1 MKKKLLSL
9 VLAGAM
15 VASTSVSAFA
25 EQISSEKFTDTVSSE
40 KYEAT
45 GGDVYSFTDEK
56 DANIS
61 IEGKIANSDDKV
73 TPSTISVTVPTAAK
87 FTVDSKGNLIG
98 SNINITSQGDT
109 EVQVIAYKF
118 ADPTGTSG
126 INAVSLSDLNAENQK
141 SSAEA
146 STVDR
151 SKVYLKLVGDQGS
164 VSLQTRNGVCGLE
177 DSDNVS
183 NTVLGKV
190 GKGKSLKL
198 NLDGK
203 AVTTGNALSTPVSDD
218 FTLTLKLKKVTS

>member
-25 EQISSEKFTDTVSSE
+25 DTVSSE

-45 GGDVYSFTDEK
+45 GGDVYSITDER

-61 IEGKIANSDDKV
+61 IEGKIADSTNTV

-109 EVQVIAYKF
+109 SVEVIAYKF
-118 ADPTGTSG
+118 ADPTGTSA
-126 INAVSLSDLNAENQK
+126 INAVSLDELKSENQGD
-141 SSAEA
+141 SG
-146 STVDR
+146 DR
-151 SKVYLKLVGDQGS
+151 SKVYLKLVGDEAS
-164 VSLQTRNGVCGLE
+164 VSLQSANGVCGLE
-177 DSDNVS
+177 NSDNVD
-183 NTVLGKV
+183 NTVLGRV

-203 AVTTGNALSTPVSDD
+203 AVTTGTALSAPVSDT
-218 FTLTLKLKKVTS
+218 FTLTLKLKKATS

>member
-25 EQISSEKFTDTVSSE
+25 DTVSSE

-45 GGDVYSFTDEK
+45 GGDVYSITDER

-61 IEGKIANSDDKV
+61 IEGKVADSNNTV
-73 TPSTISVTVPTAAK
+73 APSTISVTVPTAAK

-109 EVQVIAYKF
+109 SVEVIAYKF

-126 INAVSLSDLNAENQK
+126 INAVSLDDLNSENQG
-141 SSAEA
+141 SGG
-146 STVDR
+146 DR
-151 SKVYLKLVGDQGS
+151 SKVYLKLVGDEAS
-164 VSLQTRNGVCGLE
+164 VSLQSENGVCGLE
-177 DSDNVS
+177 DSDNVDD
-183 NTVLGKV
+183 TVLGKV

-203 AVTTGNALSTPVSDD
+203 AVTAGNALSTPVSDT
-218 FTLTLKLKKVTS
+218 FTLTLKLKKATS

>member
-25 EQISSEKFTDTVSSE
+25 DTVSSE

-45 GGDVYSFTDEK
+45 DGDVYSITDQR

-61 IEGKIANSDDKV
+61 IEGKIADSTNTV

-109 EVQVIAYKF
+109 SVEVIAYKF
-118 ADPTGTSG
+118 SDPTGTSA
-126 INAVSLSDLNAENQK
+126 INAVSLDELKRENQPDN
-141 SSAEA
+141 AG
-146 STVDR
+146 DR
-151 SKVYLKLVGDQGS
+151 SKVYLKLVGDEKS
-164 VSLQTRNGVCGLE
+164 VSLQSANGVCGLE
-177 DSDNVS
+177 NSDNVDD
-183 NTVLGKV
+183 TVLGRV

-203 AVTTGNALSTPVSDD
+203 AVTTGTALSAPVSDT
-218 FTLTLKLKKVTS
+218 FTLTLKLKKATS